1 MSSLTEVAYASRK
14 IIKFGGLGMGVFL
27 LLWVGVGAA
36 IKAYQRAHPPYV
48 APTVR
53 FGVLDKIVFPQ
64 KEFQK
69 RNFVAELPNDE
80 FPKFKDQAN
89 VYVIYRPKSM
99 VMALEFGKK
108 TAALMDFTGE
118 PQQIS
123 TGVYRFSDSARS
135 SNLEMNVLESSFKM
149 SYPYLTDQLL
159 QNPEKMPS
167 REEAI
172 SQAKAYLQRAEKLTP
187 DLENGTQE
195 VSFWKI
201 SYSGLQKVE
210 GLSEANIVRVDFFRQ
225 NLADGITIVST
236 QPGESPVSVL
246 VSGSTVNN
254 KKIVEVN
261 YKHVEVDTTDN
272 SASTYP
278 IKSVQTAFEELKA
291 GNYWPA
297 SDSNSQDVVIRKV
310 YLAYFEPV
318 TLTQFL
324 QPVYVFEGDNKN
336 NFVGYVPAVSDNY
349 AK

>member
-14 IIKFGGLGMGVFL
+14 IIKFGSLGMGVFL
-27 LLWVGVGAA
+27 LLWVGIGAA
-36 IKAYQRAHPPYV
+36 IKAYQKAHPPYM

-69 RNFVAELPNDE
+69 KNFVAELPNDE
-80 FPKFKDQAN
+80 FPVFKDQAN
-89 VYVIYRPKSM
+89 VYVIYRPKSP
-99 VMALEFGKK
+99 VMALEFGKR
-108 TAALMDFTGE
+108 TAALMDFTNE
-118 PQQIS
+118 AQQIS
-123 TGVYRFSDSARS
+123 TGVYRFTDNTQSRS
-135 SNLEMNVLESSFKM
+135 LEMNVLESSFKM

-172 SQAKAYLQRAEKLTP
+172 SQAKAFLQKAEKLSP

-201 SYSGLQKVE
+201 NYNGLQRVE
-210 GLSEANIVRVDFFRQ
+210 GLSEANIVRVDFFREK
-225 NLADGITIVST
+225 LADGITIVST
-236 QPGESPVSVL
+236 NPQESPVSVL
-246 VSGSTVNN
+246 VSGSTVNS

-261 YKHVEVDTTDN
+261 YKHVEIDTAEN

-278 IKSVQTAFEELKA
+278 IKTVQQAFEELKA

-297 SDSNSQDVVIRKV
+297 SDGNGQDIVIRKV

-336 NFVGYVPAVSDNY
+336 NFVGYVSAVSDSY

>member
-1 MSSLTEVAYASRK
+1 MSSLTEVAHASRK
-14 IIKFGGLGMGVFL
+14 IIKFGSLGMGVFL
-27 LLWVGVGAA
+27 LLWVGIGAA
-36 IKAYQRAHPPYV
+36 IKAYQKAHPPYM

-69 RNFVAELPNDE
+69 KNFRAELPNDE
-80 FPKFKDQAN
+80 FPTFKDQAN
-89 VYVIYRPKSM
+89 VYVVYRPKSP
-99 VMALEFGKK
+99 VRALEFGKR
-108 TAALMDFTGE
+108 TAALMDFTDE

-123 TGVYRFSDSARS
+123 TGVYRFSDHKQSRS
-135 SNLEMNVLESSFKM
+135 LEMNVLEGSFKM

-172 SQAKAYLQRAEKLTP
+172 SQAKAFLQKAEKLSP

-201 SYSGLQKVE
+201 NYNGLQRVE
-210 GLSEANIVRVDFFRQ
+210 GLSEANIVRVDFFREK
-225 NLADGITIVST
+225 LADGITIVST
-236 QPGESPVSVL
+236 NPQESPVSVL
-246 VSGSTVNN
+246 VSGSTVNS

-261 YKHVEVDTTDN
+261 YKHVEIDTAEN

-278 IKSVQTAFEELKA
+278 IKTVQQAFEELKA

-297 SDSNSQDVVIRKV
+297 SDGNGQDIVIRKV
-310 YLAYFEPV
+310 YL
-318 TLTQFL
+318 LIL
-324 QPVYVFEGDNKN
+324 NR
-336 NFVGYVPAVSDNY
+336 
-349 AK
+349 

>member
-1 MSSLTEVAYASRK
+1 
-14 IIKFGGLGMGVFL
+14 MGVFL
-27 LLWVGVGAA
+27 LLWVGIGAA
-36 IKAYQRAHPPYV
+36 IKAYQKAHPPYM

-69 RNFVAELPNDE
+69 KNFRAELPNDE
-80 FPKFKDQAN
+80 FPTFKDQAN
-89 VYVIYRPKSM
+89 VYVVYRPKSP
-99 VMALEFGKK
+99 VRALEFGKR
-108 TAALMDFTGE
+108 TAALMDFTDE

-123 TGVYRFSDSARS
+123 TGVYRFSDHKQSRS
-135 SNLEMNVLESSFKM
+135 LEMNVLEGSFKM

-172 SQAKAYLQRAEKLTP
+172 SQAKAFLQQVEKLSP
-187 DLENGTQE
+187 DLENGAQE

-201 SYSGLQKVE
+201 NYDGLQRVE
-210 GLSEANIVRVDFFRQ
+210 GLSEANIVRVDFFREK
-225 NLADGITIVST
+225 LADGITIVST
-236 QPGESPVSVL
+236 NPQESPVSVL
-246 VSGSTVNN
+246 VSGSTVNS

-261 YKHVEVDTTDN
+261 YKHADIDTAEN

-278 IKSVQTAFEELKA
+278 IKTVQQAFEELKA

-297 SDSNSQDVVIRKV
+297 SDSNTQDVIIRKV

-324 QPVYVFEGDNKN
+324 QPVYVFEGDSKN
-336 NFVGYVPAVSDNY
+336 NFVGYVPAIIDSY

>member
-1 MSSLTEVAYASRK
+1 
-14 IIKFGGLGMGVFL
+14 MGVFL
-27 LLWVGVGAA
+27 LLWVGIGAA
-36 IKAYQRAHPPYV
+36 IKAYQKAHPPYM

-69 RNFVAELPNDE
+69 KNFRAELPNDE
-80 FPKFKDQAN
+80 FPTFKDQAN
-89 VYVIYRPKSM
+89 VYVVYRPKSP
-99 VMALEFGKK
+99 VRALEFGKR
-108 TAALMDFTGE
+108 TAALMDFTDE

-123 TGVYRFSDSARS
+123 TGVYRFSDHKQSRS
-135 SNLEMNVLESSFKM
+135 LEMNVLEGSFKM

-172 SQAKAYLQRAEKLTP
+172 SQAKAFLQQVEKLSP
-187 DLENGTQE
+187 DLENGAQE

-201 SYSGLQKVE
+201 NYDGLQRVE
-210 GLSEANIVRVDFFRQ
+210 GLSEANIVRVDFFREK
-225 NLADGITIVST
+225 LADGITIVST
-236 QPGESPVSVL
+236 NPQKSPVSVL
-246 VSGSTVNN
+246 VSGSTVNS

-261 YKHVEVDTTDN
+261 YKHADIDTAEN

-278 IKSVQTAFEELKA
+278 IKTVQQAFEELKA

-297 SDSNSQDVVIRKV
+297 SDSNTQDVIIRKV

-324 QPVYVFEGDNKN
+324 QPVYVFEGDSKN
-336 NFVGYVPAVSDNY
+336 NFVGYVPAIIDSY

>member
-1 MSSLTEVAYASRK
+1 
-14 IIKFGGLGMGVFL
+14 MGVFL
-27 LLWVGVGAA
+27 LLWVGIGAA
-36 IKAYQRAHPPYV
+36 IKAYQKAHPPYM

-69 RNFVAELPNDE
+69 KNFRAELPNDE
-80 FPKFKDQAN
+80 FPTFKDQAN
-89 VYVIYRPKSM
+89 VYVVYRPKSP
-99 VMALEFGKK
+99 VRALEFGKR
-108 TAALMDFTGE
+108 TAALMDFTDE

-123 TGVYRFSDSARS
+123 TGVYRFSDHKQSRS
-135 SNLEMNVLESSFKM
+135 LEMNVLEGSFKM

-172 SQAKAYLQRAEKLTP
+172 SQAKAFLQQVEKLSP

-201 SYSGLQKVE
+201 NYDGLQRVE
-210 GLSEANIVRVDFFRQ
+210 GLSEANIVRVDFFREK
-225 NLADGITIVST
+225 LADGITIVST
-236 QPGESPVSVL
+236 NPQESPVSVL
-246 VSGSTVNN
+246 VSGSTVNS

-261 YKHVEVDTTDN
+261 YRHADIDTAEN

-278 IKSVQTAFEELKA
+278 IKTVQQAFEELKA

-297 SDSNSQDVVIRKV
+297 SDSNTQDVIIRKV

-324 QPVYVFEGDNKN
+324 QPVYVFEGDSKN
-336 NFVGYVPAVSDNY
+336 NFVGYVPAIIDSY